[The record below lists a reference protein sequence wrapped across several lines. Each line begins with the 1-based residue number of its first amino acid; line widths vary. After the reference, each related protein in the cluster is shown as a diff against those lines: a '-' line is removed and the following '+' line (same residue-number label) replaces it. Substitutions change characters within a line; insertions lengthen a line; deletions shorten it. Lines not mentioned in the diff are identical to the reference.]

1 MAPTSPQ
8 GTRPLRRTALAAA
21 VAGVLA
27 AAPTAAP
34 LIPAAYAKHDP
45 LRHRQQQVRHD
56 VTHARG
62 DLEESSRGLRR
73 AQQRLAAAQDRLR
86 AAQHTL
92 AGTRQQLAAAQA
104 TDARMQQALAAAQHQ
119 LAAAQDAAVQAK
131 AHVRDQLDAIAAMA
145 LDNYQAGDPAL
156 VGLVAVLGGEDP
168 SAMTTQLNAVH
179 GVMTHQ
185 SDTLHHL
192 QDVRVELVRR
202 EAAVAQART
211 RVAGQR
217 AAAASNLAHTRT
229 IASAAATQ
237 EHTVAALVASRRS
250 AARRAA
256 HIRAHDRAQLR
267 RLQRQEARIKRRILA
282 RARHQHNRVVAS
294 TSGLLQRPVS
304 GYITSP
310 YGWRIHPIY
319 HYWGLHDGVDFG
331 GGCGTP
337 LRSAAP
343 GRVVASYWSDVYGHR
358 LVIDNGAM
366 AGVGIATIY
375 NHATSYTV
383 GVGDQVQEGQVI
395 GYEGSTGWSTGCH
408 LHFTVMANGK
418 AVDPMNWF

>member
-319 HYWGLHDGVDFG
+319 HYWGLHDGDDFHAP
-331 GGCGTP
+331 CGTP
-337 LRSAAP
+337 EVAA
-343 GRVVASYWSDVYGHR
+343 GSGTVISEYYSSVWGNRLYLDLGKINGHNFT
-358 LVIDNGAM
+358 V
-366 AGVGIATIY
+366 IY
-375 NHATSYTV
+375 NHIERYVV
-383 GVGDQVQEGQVI
+383 GSGAHVRRGQVVARA
-395 GYEGSTGWSTGCH
+395 GTTGWSTGCH
-408 LHFTVMANGK
+408 LHFTVMRDGV
-418 AVDPMNWF
+418 AVNPMHYM